1 MVYIYRIEIIDS
13 LDCSG
18 GDASL
23 GYMESEITPDTL
35 VPSRL
40 IPEVRATAEE
50 DHRAPNELVGEAVEI
65 YLKNRRWRRL
75 VERGQARARELG
87 LTEADLPRLIAE
99 AWQER
104 RQEH

>member
-1 MVYIYRIEIIDS
+1 MK
-13 LDCSG
+13 
-18 GDASL
+18 
-23 GYMESEITPDTL
+23 SETAPDTL

-50 DHRAPNELVGEAVEI
+50 DRRAPDELVGEAVEI

-75 VERGQARARELG
+75 IERGQARARELG

-99 AWQER
+99 SRQER
-104 RQEH
+104 RQGH